1 MGVYMVD
8 QPTQPELPEGDK
20 SEKDE
25 ENDGFSRWMMW
36 FAGGLAAS
44 IFVVLIIGFL
54 LSLTSPAEATVTRIG
69 IIRDIFI
76 ILIALEF
83 LLIILALTVLIL
95 QIARLIAMLR
105 DEIKP
110 IIGDTR
116 DTVDTAKGTAKFVGQ
131 NVTRPVIGLSAF
143 MAGVLA
149 FTRELGGIRR
159 AIRKEPRD
167 DDGGQDDAA

>member
-1 MGVYMVD
+1 MVD
-8 QPTQPELPEGDK
+8 QPKQPELPE
-20 SEKDE
+20 SAENE
-25 ENDGFSRWMMW
+25 EGEDGGFSRWMML
-36 FAGGLAAS
+36 FAGGLAVS
-44 IFVVLIIGFL
+44 IFGVLIIGFL
-54 LSLTSPAEATVTRIG
+54 LSLTSPTEATVTRIG

-83 LLIILALTVLIL
+83 ILIILALTALIL
-95 QIARLIAMLR
+95 QITRLIAMLR

-131 NVTRPVIGLSAF
+131 NVTRPMIGVSAF
-143 MAGVLA
+143 MAGVFA
-149 FTRELGGIRR
+149 FAKEIGGIRQ